1 MLFLKLLGTPVI
13 QLAEQPIGHFRSAKS
28 LALLAYL
35 VIEQPAMHSRASL
48 IALLWPEL
56 PEAKARQNLSQTLTR
71 LRDALGVVADE
82 LLGSNRQAVWVAETA
97 VFNLDYT
104 TFHQL
109 LAEVKQH
116 PHQETATCPTC
127 QAKLAQAVAL
137 VRGPLLDGLEVDES
151 YPFEDWLLLARERLH
166 ESLLE
171 ALAELAEGALAHQAY
186 ELAMGYARRQI
197 ALEAWREG
205 AHRQLIQ
212 ALALSGQ
219 RNAALMQY
227 ETCRRLLAEEL
238 GVEPTQRTQQL
249 ATAVREGT
257 LTANTPRP
265 ATPIPSN
272 LPHPLTPFIGRE
284 TELADLLAYFLQD
297 EARLVTLTGPGGMGK
312 TRLAQELGR
321 QILAN
326 PPQDWRL
333 EGVWFISLVGLSTTE
348 DVPVAVANA
357 LGLVLPRQQ
366 NVAAAVIQQLHS
378 RHLLLIL
385 DNAETVLESKTWLMA
400 LLQAAGGVR
409 LLVTS
414 RQRLRLLGEQHFP
427 LHGLPSPTDGI
438 RHTQALD
445 YEASKLFLDRARR
458 LHRSF
463 RLTAENWPPIV
474 RICRLTGGLPLGLE
488 LAATLLDEGDVGQ
501 IAARIE
507 QDAAVL
513 AADYP
518 DIAPHQRSIQ
528 LVFQRSWERLTT
540 AEQITLSRLTV
551 FASEYFGHQAAL
563 HVTLAEWRQLA
574 ALARKSLIRPDG
586 ERRYTMHPLY
596 RALAA
601 QQLAAGG
608 YDVRHAHATYF
619 AQMLASAVPP
629 TFDKQKHLQLR
640 THLPFLPDLRA
651 AWGWCV
657 ATAEEALLTL
667 FAPPLYRFLRETAQ
681 LQEGRTLFEQAWH
694 ALHTSWPPLQRTI
707 AQRLLLAHLAAQL
720 GFFRLFSG
728 DAGGA
733 RPLLE
738 QALADLNALHS
749 YDEVRGDALSAL
761 SDLLRHV
768 GEYEMRLALWQDEL
782 PLAEAHG
789 APLWL
794 NRVLGNLGESLYH
807 MGQLT
812 SAQEVLTRTIETATA
827 DIPDYDL
834 AITINNLGLAE
845 LALGNL
851 PRARELLEQS
861 LHTRQQYANTYRI
874 ASALRSLGLLAMAE
888 KNLPLAQAQL
898 EQALAQYTASERVDG
913 LGPTHLG
920 LAQVA
925 MARGD
930 WPTAANHIRTAL
942 GYAVQLDL
950 TAQGLDGLWRWGE
963 YLWRIGRTAEAKTLS
978 QYVLAHKNTSGFLAR
993 EIHGFL
999 ATQGVHI
1006 PANKTA
1012 EHISWASW
1020 LTSDLLRE
1028 DLES

>member
-13 QLAEQPIGHFRSAKS
+13 QLAEQPVGHFRSAKS

-35 VIEQPAMHSRASL
+35 VIEQPAVHSRASL

-56 PEAKARQNLSQTLTR
+56 PEDKARQNLSQTLTR
-71 LRDALGVVADE
+71 LRDALGAVADE
-82 LLGSNRQAVWVAETA
+82 LLVANRQAVWVAETA
-97 VFNLDYT
+97 VFDLDYA

-116 PHQETATCPTC
+116 PHEQTATCPTC

-137 VRGPLLDGLEVDES
+137 VRGSLLDGLEVDES
-151 YPFEDWLLLARERLH
+151 YPFEEWLLLARERLH
-166 ESLLE
+166 EQLLE
-171 ALAELAEGALAHQAY
+171 ALAELAEGALARQAY
-186 ELAMGYARRQI
+186 EAAVGFARRQI
-197 ALEAWREG
+197 ALESWREA

-219 RNAALMQY
+219 RNAALAQY

-257 LTANTPRP
+257 LTANAPRP
-265 ATPIPSN
+265 ATPLLSNIP
-272 LPHPLTPFIGRE
+272 HALTPFIGRE
-284 TELADLLAYFLQD
+284 GDLADLLACFVQE

-333 EGVWFISLVGLSTTE
+333 EGVWFVSLVGLSTAE

-357 LGLVLPRQQ
+357 TGLVLPRQQ
-366 NVAAAVIQQLHS
+366 SAAAAVIEQLRP

-385 DNAETVLESKTWLMA
+385 DNIETVLESRTWLTQ

-414 RQRLRLLGEQHFP
+414 RERLRLLGEHHFP
-427 LHGLPSPTDGI
+427 LLGLRVPPEEVGHG
-438 RHTQALD
+438 QALD

-458 LHRSF
+458 LYRTF
-463 RLTAENWPPIV
+463 RLTAESWPPIV

-488 LAATLLDEGDVGQ
+488 LAATLLDEGEVGQ

-528 LVFQRSWERLTT
+528 LVFQHSWERLTT
-540 AEQITLSRLTV
+540 AEQITLSRLTI
-551 FASEYFGHQAAL
+551 FASEYFGHEAAL
-563 HVTLAEWRQLA
+563 QVTLAEWRQLA

-596 RALAA
+596 KGLAA
-601 QQLAAGG
+601 QRLAAEG
-608 YDVRHAHATYF
+608 YDVRRAHATYF
-619 AQMLASAVPP
+619 AEMLAAAVPP
-629 TFDKQKHLQLR
+629 TFDKQKHLQMR
-640 THLPFLPDLRA
+640 THLPLLPDLRA

-657 ATAEEALLTL
+657 ATAEESLLAL

-694 ALHTSWPPLQRTI
+694 ALQTSWPILQRT
-707 AQRLLLAHLAAQL
+707 APQRLLLAHLAAQF
-720 GFFRLFSG
+720 GFFRLFCG

-738 QALADLNALHS
+738 QALAELNALHS
-749 YDEVRGDALSAL
+749 YDEVRGDALAAL

-768 GEYEMRLALWQDEL
+768 GEYEARLALWQEEL
-782 PLAEAHG
+782 PLAELSG
-789 APLWL
+789 DSLRL
-794 NRVLGNLGESLYH
+794 NRALGNVGEALYQL
-807 MGQLT
+807 GQL
-812 SAQEVLTRTIETATA
+812 AAAREVFARTIKTATA
-827 DIPDYDL
+827 DTPDYDL

-861 LHTRQQYANTYRI
+861 LHIRQQYANTYRI
-874 ASALRSLGLLAMAE
+874 ASALRSLGLLTVAE
-888 KNLPLAQAQL
+888 GNLPLAEAQL
-898 EQALAQYTASERVDG
+898 GEALAQYTASGRVDG

-930 WPTAANHIRTAL
+930 WPAAAEQIRTAL

-963 YLWRIGRTAEAKTLS
+963 YLWRVGRTAEAEELWA
-978 QYVLAHKNTSGFLAR
+978 YVLGHQNTSGFLAR
-993 EIHGFL
+993 EIQAF
-999 ATQGVHI
+999 AAVQGVVVQ
-1006 PANKTA
+1006 ANDAA
-1012 EHISWASW
+1012 ERLSW
-1020 LTSDLLRE
+1020 LSWLPHDLFL
-1028 DLES
+1028 SGQK